1 MLVEIEH
8 TEDICIL
15 RLKGR
20 FVTGADKDYLSEKAE
35 EIKSRNCMKVL
46 ADFRDVPYI
55 DSTGIGFVVGL
66 YTSIT
71 KNRAGRFVLV
81 GASPRVNEVLAL
93 TRLNT
98 VIPLAGDMPGGLACL
113 NAGAAA

>member
-8 TEDICIL
+8 QDGICIL

-20 FVTGADKDYLSEKAE
+20 FVTGADRDYLCERTE
-35 EIKSRNCMKVL
+35 EIKSQSCTRVL
-46 ADFRDVPYI
+46 ADFREVPYI

-71 KNRAGRFVLV
+71 KNMGGRFVLV
-81 GASPRVNEVLAL
+81 GAGPRVAEVLHL

-98 VIPLAGDMPGGLACL
+98 VIPMATDMEGGLAAL
-113 NAGAAA
+113 EPEA